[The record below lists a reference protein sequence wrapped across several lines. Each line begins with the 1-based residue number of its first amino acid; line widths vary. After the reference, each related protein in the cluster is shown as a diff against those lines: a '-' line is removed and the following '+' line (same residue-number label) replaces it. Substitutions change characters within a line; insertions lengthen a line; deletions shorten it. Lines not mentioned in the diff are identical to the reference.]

1 MMLANARSKL
11 ADLSKADE
19 GSAASLQQELAGLM
33 KEMPEIYSQAMVRTV
48 AIRVAFTSSIQR
60 TA

>member
-11 ADLSKADE
+11 ADLSKTDE

-33 KEMPEIYSQAMVRTV
+33 KEMPEIYSQAMAR
-48 AIRVAFTSSIQR
+48 IDQLSG
-60 TA
+60 